1 MDAEAERS
9 HELAD
14 QVSARVDK
22 MLQDASKDIEEV
34 EKRIG
39 DKLRVLDPDSDGRIT
54 MKDLIRVRDVLGADT
69 IDENDEIEL
78 VNILSGLIKSD
89 GTIAVEDLRKLTSDG
104 IVAEHGEHEDAS
116 DRNDED
122 RDVTAENVTDASSP
136 TDASPASTSATTL
149 PHTRS

>member
-1 MDAEAERS
+1 
-9 HELAD
+9 
-14 QVSARVDK
+14 

-89 GTIAVEDLRKLTSDG
+89 GTIAVEDLRKLTSEG

-122 RDVTAENVTDASSP
+122 RDVTAEDVVTDASSP
-136 TDASPASTSATTL
+136 TDASPASTSATTK